1 LGRVGQ
7 IRGGG
12 LILSG
17 GVFAILAR
25 KIGKCKNYSIE

>member
-1 LGRVGQ
+1 MGRVGE

-12 LILSG
+12 LFLG
-17 GVFAILAR
+17 GGDFAILAR